1 MLVLR
6 GPHNHR
12 FEAQYVNILED
23 FIEEHKCEDLQEDLL
38 QVSQSF
44 IQKTRSDPLM
54 VLSRY
59 NDDSVG
65 SSMPILQTMHWPD

>member
-65 SSMPILQTMHWPD
+65 SSMPILQTMHRPD